1 MVYKENLV
9 CVVKNNG
16 NILRENKGIVS
27 LPFASEYSLL
37 IKNLNSRKASVKISI
52 DGKDVLGDKSL
63 IINSNSESELEG
75 FLDGFA
81 AKNKF
86 KFIQKT
92 KQIQDHRGDFIDDG
106 MIRVEFAFE
115 KPVHI
120 HSYTYLDSY
129 PAFNGSSGG
138 TLLRSSVQS
147 INCCSS
153 SQTMGSSVCEDQ
165 IADEGITVKG
175 SEINQNFN
183 HGYIGALEDS
193 QVIIIRLR
201 GEKNNGGFVSKPI
214 TVKSKLRC
222 SSCGKY
228 SKSSSQF
235 CSACGTFLE

>member
-16 NILRENKGIVS
+16 NILRENDGIVS
-27 LPFASEYSLL
+27 LPFASEYSIL
-37 IKNLNSRKASVKISI
+37 IKNLNSRNASVKISI
-52 DGKDVLGDKSL
+52 DGKDVLGGKSL

-75 FLDGFA
+75 FLDGFV

-115 KPVHI
+115 KPFYNY
-120 HSYTYLDSY
+120 SYTYLNSY
-129 PAFNGSSGG
+129 PTFNGSSGG
-138 TLLRSSVQS
+138 TLLRSSIS
-147 INCCSS
+147 SFNCSS
-153 SQTMGSSVCEDQ
+153 SQLVGNSVCANQ